1 MNVFARKLT
10 ENLHLCKYFRTFVRF
25 FEDMN
30 RTQIYSIVLIGMA
43 FCLSGCNLFQRDA
56 KEGAVAQLGSNY
68 LYQSDLDAVTQHAAT
83 PEDSAR
89 YAEQFIRRWATDIL
103 QYQEGKNHSTPEIEA
118 LVEDYRRSLYVA
130 EFERHIVN
138 KRMPKAVS
146 DAEADTFYVHHPE
159 QFILQENI
167 LQGALLVIPLDA
179 PAQNELKSR
188 LTDLSEEANLEY
200 VEKYAYQYASGYE
213 LFTTQWRTG
222 NQILMR
228 MPSNKWQKSL
238 TAGKQYAEQD
248 STSLYLLQVTDCR
261 LAGEAMP
268 IEYAR
273 TTIDKMILAER
284 RIRFLQNQRQEL
296 YDDAVRFGKI
306 QFKSEK

>member
-1 MNVFARKLT
+1 MT
-10 ENLHLCKYFRTFVRF
+10 ENLHLCKYFRIFARF
-25 FEDMN
+25 FENMN
-30 RTQIYSIVLIGMA
+30 RTKIYSIALIGMA

-56 KEGAVAQLGSNY
+56 KEGSVAQLGNNY
-68 LYQSDLDAVTQHAAT
+68 LYQSDLDAVTQHATT

-103 QYQEGKNHSTPEIEA
+103 QYQEGKSHSTPEIEA

-130 EFERHIVN
+130 EYERHIVD

-146 DAEADTFYVHHPE
+146 DAEADTFYVHHPDR
-159 QFILQENI
+159 FILQENI
-167 LQGALLVIPLDA
+167 LQGALLVIPQDA
-179 PAQNELKSR
+179 PAQVELKSR
-188 LTDLSEEANLEY
+188 LTDLTQEENLEY

-238 TAGKQYAEQD
+238 AAGKQYAEQD

-268 IEYAR
+268 IDYAR
-273 TTIDKMILAER
+273 ATIDKMILAER
-284 RIRFLQNQRQEL
+284 RIQFLQAQRQQL

-306 QFKSEK
+306 QFKRED